1 MKKDAQAEQ
10 AVNELE
16 VKKRSQLSY
25 IWFRFRKNKLAMVG
39 MFLLLVMALICVT
52 APLYLDYNDDV
63 VTQHVM
69 EKFTKPFSEGHIL
82 GTDHYGRDMF
92 APTVALM
99 NSKPLP
105 LSLGSTWILTWPY
118 WPLPPD

>member
-69 EKFTKPFSEGHIL
+69 ENSQSRSP
-82 GTDHYGRDMF
+82 RDISS
-92 APTVALM
+92 APITTAAICLRVLSTAAEFLFPWALP
-99 NSKPLP
+99 S
-105 LSLGSTWILTWPY
+105 WRCRW
-118 WPLPPD
+118 